1 MATYKELKQ
10 KYIDH
15 LMGMDL
21 EKLDAS
27 GLLSYGYNVKNL
39 WDMERQTYAETLA
52 LAMSSCM
59 PVCAEKDGKESEAC
73 EIG

>member
-21 EKLDAS
+21 EKMDAS
-27 GLLSYGYNVKNL
+27 GLLAYGYNVKIL
-39 WDMERQTYAETLA
+39 WDMERPTYAENLA

-59 PVCAEKDGKESEAC
+59 PVCAKKEKGESEVC